1 MASNLTKY
9 TVQEALNRET
19 NFEYYAAAY
28 DDSVNLSSATA
39 ISGITDFNA
48 TYGALTIFAEYDQNN
63 RALEYSKVTVESD
76 QALFIQLG
84 TGGYLYDSDADGT
97 LDARAASDFGAVIYV
112 IAASLPITLTG
123 YSITDLKIKM
133 GGSGTLGITAWR

>member
-28 DDSVNLSSATA
+28 DDSIDLTTAGLVSAQTFPTA
-39 ISGITDFNA
+39 
-48 TYGALTIFAEYDQNN
+48 YGSASIFAECDQNN
-63 RALEYSKVTVESD
+63 KAFEYSKVVVESD

-84 TGGYLYDSDADGT
+84 TGGFLYDSDDNGT
-97 LDARAASDFGAVIYV
+97 LEARSASDLGAVIYV
-112 IAASLPITLTG
+112 IAASLPITFTG

>member
-28 DDSVNLSSATA
+28 DDSVNLSSATV
-39 ISGITDFNA
+39 ISGISDFNGS
-48 TYGALTIFAEYDQNN
+48 YGATTIFAEYDQNN
-63 RALEYSKVTVESD
+63 RALEYSKVVVESD

-112 IAASLPITLTG
+112 IAASLPITFTG

>member
-28 DDSVNLSSATA
+28 DDSVDLSSSSTI
-39 ISGITDFNA
+39 ISGISDFPSA
-48 TYGALTIFAEYDQNN
+48 TGATSIFAVYDQNN
-63 RALEYSKVTVESD
+63 KALEYSKVPVESD
-76 QALFIQLG
+76 QPLYIQLG
-84 TGGYLYDSDADGT
+84 KGGTST
-97 LDARAASDFGAVIYV
+97 IASDFGAVIYV
-112 IAASLPITLTG
+112 IAAALPITFTN
-123 YSITDLKIKM
+123 YNITDLKIKM

>member
-28 DDSVNLSSATA
+28 DDSIDLTTAGLVSAQTFPTA
-39 ISGITDFNA
+39 FGTAS
-48 TYGALTIFAEYDQNN
+48 IFATYDQNN
-63 RALEYSKVTVESD
+63 KTLEYSKVAVESD
-76 QALFIQLG
+76 QDLYIQLG
-84 TGGYLYDSDADGT
+84 TGGTSAI
-97 LDARAASDFGAVIYV
+97 ASDLGAVIFV
-112 IAASLPITLTG
+112 IAASLPITFTG
-123 YSITDLKIKM
+123 YSITDIKIKM